1 MKLQGRKLSRA
12 FFILLLFFVFG
23 VSFYTVQE
31 ELAVHDAFY
40 FIILTIT
47 TVGYGD
53 VFPKT
58 ELGKILTCFYVFA
71 GLALLAEALNI
82 VQDYFIERIN
92 RMSRKLARETAIAE
106 KEAAQEISRKDKD
119 EMAENALKT
128 VLKSKTE
135 EDDAMKKKHTGT
147 FETLVSGMVGIGR
160 AKKNTAVVNR
170 RLSLTKQVTLS
181 RLHGKEGGGGIIPRH
196 PTEKSVTHLS
206 ASCTLISKMLR
217 EGGGRGDEGKL
228 CRLFGETPDRDE

>member
-217 EGGGRGDEGKL
+217 EGGGGG
-228 CRLFGETPDRDE
+228 G